1 MPIFARFFE
10 TLKKIRIRENV
21 PDGCIQDKYLEKK
34 MLDFLENK
42 GYTISAE
49 NI

>member
-1 MPIFARFFE
+1 MVKYMLTIFLFRHINF
-10 TLKKIRIRENV
+10 LQN
-21 PDGCIQDKYLEKK
+21 KYLEKK

>member
-21 PDGCIQDKYLEKK
+21 PDGCIHYRYQFSIHL
-34 MLDFLENK
+34 LNARQL
-42 GYTISAE
+42 
-49 NI
+49 